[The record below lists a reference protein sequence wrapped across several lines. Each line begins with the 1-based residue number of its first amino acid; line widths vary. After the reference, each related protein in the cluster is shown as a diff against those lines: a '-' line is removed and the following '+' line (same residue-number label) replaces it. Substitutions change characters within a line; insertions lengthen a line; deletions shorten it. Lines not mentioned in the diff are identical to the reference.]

1 MNGPRTIYQLRLTEV
16 LAWTT
21 GARLI
26 FRLAA
31 KPGASDAPC
40 RPRRKPLLSKLPC
53 NPTPHWPQRSR
64 KRRTL

>member
-21 GARLI
+21 GTRLI

-31 KPGASDAPC
+31 KPGAF
-40 RPRRKPLLSKLPC
+40 
-53 NPTPHWPQRSR
+53 
-64 KRRTL
+64 